1 MFHIQAATSLFLK
14 EIDNKNNKISSL
26 SMIMI
31 SIQSGQITDI
41 VSKTKDV
48 NTRAIKGSQNSESD
62 TNKFEY

>member
-31 SIQSGQITDI
+31 SIQSSQITDI
-41 VSKTKDV
+41 VSKTEDV
-48 NTRAIKGSQNSESD
+48 NMSD
-62 TNKFEY
+62 